1 MRLRLRLQA
10 MLFVFGVQD
19 GWSLTPSFQRRQFI
33 DVMIGS
39 ATAGIVMAPP
49 AGADDITL
57 LPVELT
63 ATGDAKK
70 VRVRKDGE
78 TPLGKIIG
86 TTHNLFFALWYL
98 VLQCLVV

>member
-10 MLFVFGVQD
+10 ILFALGVQT

-33 DVMIGS
+33 DIMIGS
-39 ATAGIVMAPP
+39 ATAGVVMTPP

-70 VRVRKDGE
+70 VMVMKDVE
-78 TPLGKIIG
+78 SL
-86 TTHNLFFALWYL
+86 
-98 VLQCLVV
+98 